1 MAELD
6 SAIQGPPAAN
16 TVLDRRVKPGDDS
29 PAMPRRVGELLD
41 IMPLI
46 SRRALLIS
54 WISQPN

>member
-41 IMPLI
+41 SPTRNEGHDIKEG
-46 SRRALLIS
+46 
-54 WISQPN
+54 W